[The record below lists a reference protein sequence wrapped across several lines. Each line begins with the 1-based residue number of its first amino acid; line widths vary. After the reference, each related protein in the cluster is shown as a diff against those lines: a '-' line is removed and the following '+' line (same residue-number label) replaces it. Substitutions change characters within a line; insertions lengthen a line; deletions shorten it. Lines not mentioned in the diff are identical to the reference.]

1 MEVFHVTSRKRET
14 YHIQMKYSIL
24 FECALGIAAITH
36 KRLIDTLEKSQ
47 SEWEEIR
54 QSLTEEMR
62 EHLQFVEEHNTWKA
76 LLQLLYEGDF
86 QNLSQFIANIDS
98 LSEEDLKYICL
109 PFVGEKYEEN
119 RRLAGNGDVT
129 AIQKLKELTQDHQ
142 FFSTYISFIC
152 NSDIQELKDHFIA
165 VMTGWYESVI
175 KKEEEQ
181 LLSILERDYEAKN
194 EMNKKMKPEEF
205 VEWATGGVNYMPE
218 PSVHY
223 VLLIPQLT
231 YRPWNIEAD
240 IEDTKVFHYPVANES
255 IHPEDPYEPNYFLV
269 QKHKALGDEARLRIV
284 KMLFEKERT
293 LQEIT
298 ERLQLGKST
307 VHHHLKL
314 LRSAKLVDIHDGKYV
329 LRKKAVQSLAKEL
342 DVFLNR

>member
-14 YHIQMKYSIL
+14 YNVQMRYSIL

-36 KRLIDTLEKSQ
+36 KRLLDTLEKSQ
-47 SEWEEIR
+47 NEWEEIKEA
-54 QSLTEEMR
+54 LTEEMR
-62 EHLQFVEEHNTWKA
+62 EHLQFVEENNTWKA
-76 LLQLLYEGDF
+76 LLQLLYKEEF
-86 QNLSQFIANIDS
+86 QDLSQFRAKIDS

-109 PFVGEKYEEN
+109 PFLGEKHEKT
-119 RRLAGNGDVT
+119 RRLAASGDVT
-129 AIQKLKELTQDHQ
+129 AIYELMELTHDHQ
-142 FFSTYISFIC
+142 FFSAYIRFIC
-152 NSDIQELKDHFIA
+152 DVHVQVLKSHLIA
-165 VMTGWYESVI
+165 VMTGWYECVI
-175 KKEEEQ
+175 QKEEEQ
-181 LLSILERDYEAKN
+181 ILLILKRDYEAKN

-218 PSVHY
+218 PSVHH
-223 VLLIPQLT
+223 VLLIPQMT

-240 IEDTKVFHYPVANES
+240 IDDTKVFHYPVANES

-314 LRSAKLVDIHDGKYV
+314 LRAAKLVDIHDGKYV
-329 LRKKAVQSLAKEL
+329 LRKKAVQSLTKEL
-342 DVFLNR
+342 DMFLNR

>member
-14 YHIQMKYSIL
+14 YNVQMKYSIL
-24 FECALGIAAITH
+24 FECALGIAAVTH

-47 SEWEEIR
+47 SEWEKIR
-54 QSLTEEMR
+54 QSLSVEMR
-62 EHLQFVEEHNTWKA
+62 EHLQFVEENNTWKA

-86 QNLSQFIANIDS
+86 QDLSQFIANIDS

-109 PFVGEKYEEN
+109 PFLGEAYQAK
-119 RRLAGNGDVT
+119 RRLAASGEVSV
-129 AIQKLKELTQDHQ
+129 IHELKELTHDHQ
-142 FFSTYISFIC
+142 FFSTYIEFVC
-152 NSDIQELKDHFIA
+152 HADVRELKTHLIA
-165 VMTGWYESVI
+165 VMTGWYDSVV
-175 KKEEEQ
+175 KKEAEEIV
-181 LLSILERDYEAKN
+181 SILQRDYEAKN

-205 VEWATGGVNYMPE
+205 VEWATGGVTYMPE
-218 PSVHY
+218 PSVHH
-223 VLLIPQLT
+223 VLLIPQIT

-255 IHPEDPYEPNYFLV
+255 IHPEDPYEPSYFLV
-269 QKHKALGDEARLRIV
+269 HKHKALGDEARLRIV
-284 KMLFEKERT
+284 KLLFEQERT

-314 LRSAKLVDIHDGKYV
+314 LRSAKLVDIQDGKYV

-342 DVFLNR
+342 DAFLNR

>member
-1 MEVFHVTSRKRET
+1 MEVFHVMSRKRET
-14 YHIQMKYSIL
+14 YNVQMRYSIL

-36 KRLIDTLEKSQ
+36 KRLIDTLEKTQ

-54 QSLTEEMR
+54 QSLSVEMR
-62 EHLQFVEEHNTWKA
+62 EHLQFVEEHNTWKS

-86 QNLSQFIANIDS
+86 QDLSQFIANVVSI
-98 LSEEDLKYICL
+98 SEEDLKYICL
-109 PFVGEKYEEN
+109 PFLGEKYQEK
-119 RRLAGNGDVT
+119 RRLAASGDVS
-129 AIQKLKELTQDHQ
+129 AIHELMELTHDHQ
-142 FFSTYISFIC
+142 FFSVYIGFI
-152 NSDIQELKDHFIA
+152 SDVDVQELKDHLIA

-218 PSVHY
+218 PSIHH
-223 VLLIPQLT
+223 VLLIPQMT

-269 QKHKALGDEARLRIV
+269 QRHKALGDGARLRIV

-298 ERLQLGKST
+298 ERLRLGKST

-329 LRKKAVQSLAKEL
+329 LRKKVVQSLAKEL
-342 DVFLNR
+342 EAFLNR

>member
-14 YHIQMKYSIL
+14 YNVQMRYSIL

-47 SEWEEIR
+47 SEWQEIR
-54 QSLTEEMR
+54 QSLTKEVR
-62 EHLQFVEEHNTWKA
+62 EQLQFVEEHNTWKA
-76 LLQLLYEGDF
+76 LLQLLYEEDF
-86 QNLSQFIANIDS
+86 QGLSQFNAKID
-98 LSEEDLKYICL
+98 LLLEEDLKYTCL
-109 PFVGEKYEEN
+109 PFLGEKYEEK
-119 RRLAGNGDVT
+119 RRLAASGNET
-129 AIQKLKELTQDHQ
+129 SIHELIKLTQDHQ
-142 FFSTYISFIC
+142 FFSTYIRFIC
-152 NSDIQELKDHFIA
+152 DVDVQVLKSHLIA

-175 KKEEEQ
+175 KKEEEE
-181 LLSILERDYEAKN
+181 LLSILKRDYEAKN

-205 VEWATGGVNYMPE
+205 VEWVTGGVNYMPE
-218 PSVHY
+218 PSVHH
-223 VLLIPQLT
+223 VLLIPQMT

-240 IEDTKVFHYPVANES
+240 IEDTKVFHYPVASES

-293 LQEIT
+293 LQEMT

-314 LRSAKLVDIHDGKYV
+314 LRAAKLVDIHDGKYV

-342 DVFLNR
+342 EAFLDR

>member
-14 YHIQMKYSIL
+14 YNVQMKYSIL
-24 FECALGIAAITH
+24 FECALGIAAVTH

-47 SEWEEIR
+47 SEWEKIR
-54 QSLTEEMR
+54 QSLSVEMR
-62 EHLQFVEEHNTWKA
+62 EHLQFVEENNTWKA

-86 QNLSQFIANIDS
+86 QDLSQFIANIDS

-109 PFVGEKYEEN
+109 PFLGEAYQAK
-119 RRLAGNGDVT
+119 RRLAASGEVSV
-129 AIQKLKELTQDHQ
+129 IHELKELTHDHQ
-142 FFSTYISFIC
+142 FFSTYIEFVC
-152 NSDIQELKDHFIA
+152 HADMRELKTHLIA
-165 VMTGWYESVI
+165 VMTGWYDSVV
-175 KKEEEQ
+175 KKEAEEIV
-181 LLSILERDYEAKN
+181 SILQRDYEAKN

-205 VEWATGGVNYMPE
+205 VEWATGGVTYMPE
-218 PSVHY
+218 PSVHH
-223 VLLIPQLT
+223 VLLIPQIT

-255 IHPEDPYEPNYFLV
+255 IHPEDPYEPSYFLV
-269 QKHKALGDEARLRIV
+269 HKHKALGDEARLRIV
-284 KMLFEKERT
+284 KLLFEQERT

-314 LRSAKLVDIHDGKYV
+314 LRSAKLVDIQDGKYV

-342 DVFLNR
+342 DAFLNR

>member
-14 YHIQMKYSIL
+14 YNVQMKYSIL
-24 FECALGIAAITH
+24 FECALGIAAVTH

-47 SEWEEIR
+47 SEWEKIR
-54 QSLTEEMR
+54 QSLSVEMR
-62 EHLQFVEEHNTWKA
+62 EHLQFVEENNTWKA

-86 QNLSQFIANIDS
+86 QDLSQFIANIDS

-109 PFVGEKYEEN
+109 PFLGEAYQAK
-119 RRLAGNGDVT
+119 RRLAASGEVSV
-129 AIQKLKELTQDHQ
+129 IHELKELTHDHQ
-142 FFSTYISFIC
+142 FFSTYIEFVC
-152 NSDIQELKDHFIA
+152 HADVRELKTHLIA
-165 VMTGWYESVI
+165 VMTGWYDSVV
-175 KKEEEQ
+175 KKEAEEIV
-181 LLSILERDYEAKN
+181 SILQRDYEAKN

-205 VEWATGGVNYMPE
+205 VEWATGGVTYMPE
-218 PSVHY
+218 PSVHH
-223 VLLIPQLT
+223 VLLIPQIT

-255 IHPEDPYEPNYFLV
+255 IHPEDPYEPSYFLV
-269 QKHKALGDEARLRIV
+269 YKHKALGDEARLRIV
-284 KMLFEKERT
+284 KLLFEQERT

-314 LRSAKLVDIHDGKYV
+314 LRSAKLVDIQDGKYV

-342 DVFLNR
+342 DAFLNR

>member
-14 YHIQMKYSIL
+14 YNIQMKYSIL

-54 QSLTEEMR
+54 ESLTKEMR

-76 LLQLLYEGDF
+76 LLQLLYEGNF
-86 QNLSQFIANIDS
+86 QDLSQFHAKIDS
-98 LSEEDLKYICL
+98 LSEEELKYICV
-109 PFVGEKYEEN
+109 PFLGEKYQET
-119 RRLAGNGDVT
+119 RRLAARGDVC
-129 AIQKLKELTQDHQ
+129 AIYELKELTHDHQ
-142 FFSTYISFIC
+142 FFATYIGFIC
-152 NSDIQELKDHFIA
+152 DVDVQELKNHLIA

-175 KKEEEQ
+175 KKEEEEI
-181 LLSILERDYEAKN
+181 LSILERDYEAKN

-218 PSVHY
+218 PSVHH
-223 VLLIPQLT
+223 VLLIPQMT

-240 IEDTKVFHYPVANES
+240 IEDTKVLHYPVANES
-255 IHPEDPYEPNYFLV
+255 IHPEDSYEPNYFLV

-314 LRSAKLVDIHDGKYV
+314 LRAVKLVDTHEGKYV

-342 DVFLNR
+342 DAFLNR

>member
-1 MEVFHVTSRKRET
+1 MEVYHITSRKRET
-14 YHIQMKYSIL
+14 YNVQVKYSIL
-24 FECALGIAAITH
+24 FECGLGIAAITH

-47 SEWEEIR
+47 NEWEEIKE
-54 QSLTEEMR
+54 SLTEEMR
-62 EHLQFVEEHNTWKA
+62 EHLQFVEENNTWKA
-76 LLQLLYEGDF
+76 LLQLLYKGEF
-86 QNLSQFIANIDS
+86 QDLSQFHAKIDL
-98 LSEEDLKYICL
+98 LSEVDLKYICL
-109 PFVGEKYEEN
+109 PFLGEKYEGQ
-119 RRLAGNGDVT
+119 RHLAASGDVT
-129 AIQKLKELTQDHQ
+129 AIHELEELTQDHP
-142 FFSTYISFIC
+142 FFSTYIRFIC
-152 NSDIQELKDHFIA
+152 DVHVQVLKSHLIA

-175 KKEEEQ
+175 QKEEEQ
-181 LLSILERDYEAKN
+181 ILSILKRDYEAKN
-194 EMNKKMKPEEF
+194 EMNKKMKSEEF

-218 PSVHY
+218 PSVHN
-223 VLLIPQLT
+223 VLLIPQMT

-255 IHPEDPYEPNYFLV
+255 IHPEDLYEPNYFLV

-314 LRSAKLVDIHDGKYV
+314 LRAAKLVDIHEGKYV

-342 DVFLNR
+342 DAFLNR

>member
-14 YHIQMKYSIL
+14 YNVQMKYSIL

-36 KRLIDTLEKSQ
+36 KRLIDTLEKPQ

-54 QSLTEEMR
+54 KSLPHEMI

-76 LLQLLYEGDF
+76 LLQLLYEGDYKK
-86 QNLSQFIANIDS
+86 LSQFIANIDAF
-98 LSEEDLKYICL
+98 SEEDLKYICL
-109 PFVGEKYEEN
+109 PFLGEMYQAK
-119 RRLAGNGDVT
+119 RRLAASGEVS
-129 AIQKLKELTQDHQ
+129 AAQELMELTQEHQ
-142 FFSTYISFIC
+142 FFSAYIEFIC
-152 NSDIQELKDHFIA
+152 NTDMQLLKGHLIA
-165 VMTGWYESVI
+165 VMTGWYEGVI

-181 LLSILERDYEAKN
+181 LFSILERDYEAKN
-194 EMNKKMKPEEF
+194 DMNKKMKPEEF

-218 PSVHY
+218 PSVHH
-223 VLLIPQLT
+223 VLLIPQMT

-255 IHPEDPYEPNYFLV
+255 IHPEDPYEPSYFLV
-269 QKHKALGDEARLRIV
+269 HKHKALGDEVRLRIV

-342 DVFLNR
+342 EVFLNR

>member
-14 YHIQMKYSIL
+14 YNVQMKYSIL
-24 FECALGIAAITH
+24 FECVLGIAAITH
-36 KRLIDTLEKSQ
+36 KRLIDTLEKTQ

-54 QSLTEEMR
+54 KSLTKEMR

-86 QNLSQFIANIDS
+86 QDLSQFIANIDS
-98 LSEEDLKYICL
+98 ISEEDLKYICL
-109 PFVGEKYEEN
+109 PFLGEKYQEK
-119 RRLAGNGDVT
+119 RRLAASGDVS
-129 AIQKLKELTQDHQ
+129 AMHELMELTHDHQ
-142 FFSTYISFIC
+142 FFSAYIGFI
-152 NSDIQELKDHFIA
+152 SDVDVQELKDHLIA
-165 VMTGWYESVI
+165 VIAGWYESVI
-175 KKEEEQ
+175 KKEEI
-181 LLSILERDYEAKN
+181 LSILERDYEAKN
-194 EMNKKMKPEEF
+194 EMHKKMKPEEF

-218 PSVHY
+218 PSVHH
-223 VLLIPQLT
+223 VLLIPQMT

>member
-14 YHIQMKYSIL
+14 YNVQMKYSIL
-24 FECALGIAAITH
+24 FECALGIAAVTH

-54 QSLTEEMR
+54 QSLSVEMR
-62 EHLQFVEEHNTWKA
+62 EHLQFVEENNTWKA

-86 QNLSQFIANIDS
+86 QDLSQFIANIDS

-109 PFVGEKYEEN
+109 PFLGEAYQAK
-119 RRLAGNGDVT
+119 RRLAASGEVSV
-129 AIQKLKELTQDHQ
+129 IHELKELTHDHQ
-142 FFSTYISFIC
+142 FFSTYIEFVC
-152 NSDIQELKDHFIA
+152 HADVRELKTHLIA
-165 VMTGWYESVI
+165 VMTGWYDSVV
-175 KKEEEQ
+175 KKEAEEIV
-181 LLSILERDYEAKN
+181 SILQRDYEAKN

-205 VEWATGGVNYMPE
+205 VEWATGGVTYMPE
-218 PSVHY
+218 PSVHH
-223 VLLIPQLT
+223 VLLIPQIT

-255 IHPEDPYEPNYFLV
+255 IHPEDPYEPSYFLV
-269 QKHKALGDEARLRIV
+269 HKYKALGDEARLRIV
-284 KMLFEKERT
+284 KLLFEQERT
-293 LQEIT
+293 LQDIT

-314 LRSAKLVDIHDGKYV
+314 LRSAKLVDIQDGKYV

-342 DVFLNR
+342 DAFLNR

>member
-1 MEVFHVTSRKRET
+1 MFTVFRREVPRKR
-14 YHIQMKYSIL
+14 IL
-24 FECALGIAAITH
+24 AA
-36 KRLIDTLEKSQ
+36 S
-47 SEWEEIR
+47 
-54 QSLTEEMR
+54 
-62 EHLQFVEEHNTWKA
+62 
-76 LLQLLYEGDF
+76 
-86 QNLSQFIANIDS
+86 
-98 LSEEDLKYICL
+98 
-109 PFVGEKYEEN
+109 
-119 RRLAGNGDVT
+119 GNVT
-129 AIQKLKELTQDHQ
+129 AIHELMELTQEHQ
-142 FFSTYISFIC
+142 FFSTYIRFIC
-152 NSDIQELKDHFIA
+152 DVDVQVLKSHLIA

-175 KKEEEQ
+175 QKEEEEI
-181 LLSILERDYEAKN
+181 LSILKRDYEAKS

-205 VEWATGGVNYMPE
+205 VEWATGGVHYMPE
-218 PSVHY
+218 PSVHH
-223 VLLIPQLT
+223 VLLIPQIT

-240 IEDTKVFHYPVANES
+240 VEDTKVFHYPVANES

-314 LRSAKLVDIHDGKYV
+314 LRAAKLVDIHDGKYV

-342 DVFLNR
+342 DAFLNR

>member
-14 YHIQMKYSIL
+14 YNVQMKYSIL
-24 FECALGIAAITH
+24 FECALGIAAVTH

-47 SEWEEIR
+47 SEWEKIR
-54 QSLTEEMR
+54 QSLSVEMR
-62 EHLQFVEEHNTWKA
+62 EHLQFVEENNTWKA

-86 QNLSQFIANIDS
+86 QDLSQFIANIDS
-98 LSEEDLKYICL
+98 FSEEDLKYICL
-109 PFVGEKYEEN
+109 PFLGEAYQAK
-119 RRLAGNGDVT
+119 RRLAASGEVSV
-129 AIQKLKELTQDHQ
+129 IHELKELTHDHQ
-142 FFSTYISFIC
+142 FFSTYIEFVC
-152 NSDIQELKDHFIA
+152 HADVRELKTHLIA
-165 VMTGWYESVI
+165 VMTGWYDSVV
-175 KKEEEQ
+175 KKEAEEIV
-181 LLSILERDYEAKN
+181 SILQRDYEAKN

-205 VEWATGGVNYMPE
+205 VEWATGGVTYMPE
-218 PSVHY
+218 PSVHH
-223 VLLIPQLT
+223 VLLIPQIT

-255 IHPEDPYEPNYFLV
+255 IHPEDPYEPSYFLV
-269 QKHKALGDEARLRIV
+269 HKHKALGDEARLRIV
-284 KMLFEKERT
+284 KLLFEQERT

-314 LRSAKLVDIHDGKYV
+314 LRSAKLVDIQDGKYV

-342 DVFLNR
+342 DAFLNR

>member
-1 MEVFHVTSRKRET
+1 MEVYHITSRNRET
-14 YHIQMKYSIL
+14 YNVQVKYSIL
-24 FECALGIAAITH
+24 FECGLGIAAITH

-47 SEWEEIR
+47 NEWEEIKE
-54 QSLTEEMR
+54 SLTEEMR

-76 LLQLLYEGDF
+76 LLQLLYKGEF
-86 QNLSQFIANIDS
+86 QDLSQFHAKIDL
-98 LSEEDLKYICL
+98 LSEVDLKYICL
-109 PFVGEKYEEN
+109 PFLGEKYEGQ
-119 RRLAGNGDVT
+119 RHLAASGDVT
-129 AIQKLKELTQDHQ
+129 AIHELEELTQDHP
-142 FFSTYISFIC
+142 FFSTYIRFIC
-152 NSDIQELKDHFIA
+152 DVHVQVLKSHLIA
-165 VMTGWYESVI
+165 VMTGWYENVI
-175 KKEEEQ
+175 QKEEEQ
-181 LLSILERDYEAKN
+181 ILSILKRDYEAKN
-194 EMNKKMKPEEF
+194 EMNKKMKSEEF

-218 PSVHY
+218 PSVHN
-223 VLLIPQLT
+223 VLLIPQMT

-255 IHPEDPYEPNYFLV
+255 IHPEDLYEPNYFLV

-314 LRSAKLVDIHDGKYV
+314 LRAAKLVDIHEGKYV

-342 DVFLNR
+342 EAFLNR

>member
-14 YHIQMKYSIL
+14 YNVQMKYSIL

-54 QSLTEEMR
+54 QSLSVEMR
-62 EHLQFVEEHNTWKA
+62 EHLQFVEENNTWKA

-86 QNLSQFIANIDS
+86 QDLSQFIANIDS

-109 PFVGEKYEEN
+109 PFLGEIHQEK
-119 RRLAGNGDVT
+119 RRLAASGEASV
-129 AIQKLKELTQDHQ
+129 IHELKELTHDHQ
-142 FFSTYISFIC
+142 FFSTYIEFVC
-152 NSDIQELKDHFIA
+152 HADVRELKTHLIA
-165 VMTGWYESVI
+165 VMTGWYDSVV
-175 KKEEEQ
+175 KKEAEEIV
-181 LLSILERDYEAKN
+181 SILERDYEAKN
-194 EMNKKMKPEEF
+194 EMNKKMQPEEF
-205 VEWATGGVNYMPE
+205 VEWATGGVTYMPE
-218 PSVHY
+218 PSVHH
-223 VLLIPQLT
+223 VLLIPQIT

-269 QKHKALGDEARLRIV
+269 HKHKALGDEARLRIV

-342 DVFLNR
+342 DAFLNR

>member
-14 YHIQMKYSIL
+14 YNIQMKYSIL

-47 SEWEEIR
+47 SEWEEIKG
-54 QSLTEEMR
+54 SLTEEVR

-76 LLQLLYEGDF
+76 LLQLLYEEDF
-86 QNLSQFIANIDS
+86 QDLSHFNSKIVS
-98 LSEEDLKYICL
+98 LSEADLKFICL
-109 PFVGEKYEEN
+109 PYLGEKYEEK
-119 RRLAGNGDVT
+119 RRLAASGDVT
-129 AIQKLKELTQDHQ
+129 AIQNLKELTQNHQ
-142 FFSTYISFIC
+142 FFSTYIAFIC
-152 NSDIQELKDHFIA
+152 DVDVQMLKSHLIA
-165 VMTGWYESVI
+165 VMTGWYEGVI
-175 KKEEEQ
+175 KKEEEEI
-181 LLSILERDYEAKN
+181 LSILERDYEAKY
-194 EMNKKMKPEEF
+194 EMNKKMNPEEF

-223 VLLIPQLT
+223 VLLIPQMT

-255 IHPEDPYEPNYFLV
+255 IHPEDPYKPNYFLV

-284 KMLFEKERT
+284 KMLFEKECT

>member
-14 YHIQMKYSIL
+14 YNVQMKYSIL
-24 FECALGIAAITH
+24 FECALGIAAVTH

-47 SEWEEIR
+47 SEWEKIR
-54 QSLTEEMR
+54 QSLSVEMR
-62 EHLQFVEEHNTWKA
+62 EHLQFVEENNTWKA

-86 QNLSQFIANIDS
+86 QDLSQFIANIDS

-109 PFVGEKYEEN
+109 PFLGEAYQAK
-119 RRLAGNGDVT
+119 RRLAASGEVSV
-129 AIQKLKELTQDHQ
+129 IHELKELTHDHQ
-142 FFSTYISFIC
+142 FFSTYIEFVC
-152 NSDIQELKDHFIA
+152 HADVRELKTHLIA
-165 VMTGWYESVI
+165 VITGWYDSVV
-175 KKEEEQ
+175 KKEAEEIV
-181 LLSILERDYEAKN
+181 SILQRDYEAKN

-205 VEWATGGVNYMPE
+205 VEWATGGVTYMPE
-218 PSVHY
+218 PSVHH
-223 VLLIPQLT
+223 VLLIPQIT

-255 IHPEDPYEPNYFLV
+255 IHPEDPYEPSYFLV
-269 QKHKALGDEARLRIV
+269 HKHKALGDEARLRIV
-284 KMLFEKERT
+284 KLLFEQERT

-314 LRSAKLVDIHDGKYV
+314 LRSAKLVDIQDGKYV

-342 DVFLNR
+342 DAFLNR